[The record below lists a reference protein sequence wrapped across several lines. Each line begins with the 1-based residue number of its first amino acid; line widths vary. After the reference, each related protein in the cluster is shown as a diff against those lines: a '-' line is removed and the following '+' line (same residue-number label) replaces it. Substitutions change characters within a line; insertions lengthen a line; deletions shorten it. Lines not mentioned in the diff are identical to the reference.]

1 MNQKIEAIDQDP
13 PGRLRLDIE
22 LEKIEAIDQDPPV
35 RLRLDIEFEIL
46 MLGPPRLE
54 MLETIEA

>member
-22 LEKIEAIDQDPPV
+22 FEKIEAIDQDPPG
-35 RLRLDIEFEIL
+35 RLHLDIEFEI
-46 MLGPPRLE
+46 
-54 MLETIEA
+54 